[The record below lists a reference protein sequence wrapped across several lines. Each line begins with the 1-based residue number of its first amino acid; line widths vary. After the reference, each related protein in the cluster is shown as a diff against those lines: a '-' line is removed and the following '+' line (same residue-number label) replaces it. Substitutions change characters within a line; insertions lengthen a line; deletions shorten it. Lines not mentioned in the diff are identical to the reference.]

1 MIFWKIRGIVAT
13 MKIYGEELEI
23 SEVRTSLAGFLASY
37 NKSLPEGFP
46 KASAMLLKQF
56 KASHPLFFK
65 HGDLWSLDEHR
76 KKIIDWLPPRNQ
88 DS

>member
-1 MIFWKIRGIVAT
+1 
-13 MKIYGEELEI
+13 MKKYGEELKI
-23 SEVRTSLAGFLASY
+23 SELQISLADFLKSY
-37 NKSLPEGFP
+37 NKSIPAGFP
-46 KASAMLLKQF
+46 KVSTALLKSF
-56 KASHPLFFK
+56 KESHPLFFK